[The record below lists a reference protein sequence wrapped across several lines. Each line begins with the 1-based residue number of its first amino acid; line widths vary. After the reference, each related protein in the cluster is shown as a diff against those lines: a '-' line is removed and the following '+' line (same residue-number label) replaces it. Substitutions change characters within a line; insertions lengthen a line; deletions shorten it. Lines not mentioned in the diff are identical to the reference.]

1 MLLTTTPSVE
11 GKHITAYYGVVSGE
25 TIIGA
30 NFLRDFMASVRDF
43 LGGRSKA
50 YEEVLREAKQTALRE
65 MEEEAQRLGAN
76 AVVGSDIDY
85 ETVGQSGSMLM
96 VTCSGTAVRLED

>member
-50 YEEVLREAKQTALRE
+50 YEEVLREAKAKQPKARQFML
-65 MEEEAQRLGAN
+65 
-76 AVVGSDIDY
+76 DIDGNN
-85 ETVGQSGSMLM
+85 ENAELVLSGK
-96 VTCSGTAVRLED
+96 